1 MENLKLE
8 TDFSIIIVNFN
19 SGELLKNCLD
29 SIFHHI
35 HGSYQV
41 IVYDNASSDDSF
53 LHVQNIYPD
62 SLSLTLIN
70 GDQNLGFSK
79 ANNKAVEQSCGRF
92 LHFLNPDVI
101 VNSELNKD
109 YQRISRTSNQGI
121 WVTSLV
127 DQEGRLLKNKH
138 LIPRLKNF
146 INRLANRNDL
156 AYWNTGA
163 SVLMNRSIFDQLGG
177 WSEDTFMYAE
187 DIDYCWR
194 VYQAGFNIIWAPQIQ
209 VMHHENVS
217 GIQKWG
223 NQRLLRVSQ
232 AKIYFWMKHFGPGYT
247 VAVGL
252 IKILELLVQA
262 IANFSKE
269 ILKATEVQ
277 PTKHK
282 RQLLCCG
289 ALIQAFVNRNAWP
302 LYLAAWRRKS

>member
-8 TDFSIIIVNFN
+8 KDFSIIIVNFN

-35 HGSYQV
+35 HGSCQV

-53 LHVQNIYPD
+53 LNVQNIYPD

-109 YQRISRTSNQGI
+109 YQRISRTSIQGI

-127 DQEGRLLKNKH
+127 DQEGRLLKNKY

-187 DIDYCWR
+187 DMELF
-194 VYQAGFNIIWAPQIQ
+194 YQAYLRNIQ
-209 VMHHENVS
+209 VHYLDTRIMHIGKGS
-217 GIQKWG
+217 
-223 NQRLLRVSQ
+223 S
-232 AKIYFWMKHFGPGYT
+232 
-247 VAVGL
+247 
-252 IKILELLVQA
+252 
-262 IANFSKE
+262 
-269 ILKATEVQ
+269 
-277 PTKHK
+277 KHK
-282 RQLLCCG
+282 WNERERAQMIERSFLQFFTRRG
-289 ALIQAFVNRNAWP
+289 
-302 LYLAAWRRKS
+302 AAWEYYIIRPILLLYILVNEPHRFGLQLSVFFQHCFKRTK